1 MNVSK
6 RFLRAEVII
15 PRAQVAP
22 EKVQKLGL
30 LIIVATLALA
40 GAVLYYSSQHPFSPS
55 QQAKAVSDLNCTSY
69 TNTFTVVASQSGYND
84 SIARGAPS
92 KPWPVLCARAGE
104 QITITVVNVDS
115 VEPHGFAIAGYLDAG
130 VTVLPGK
137 TDTITFYASSPGDY
151 KVYCNV
157 ICAIH
162 PFMQSGVLVLA
173 T

>member
-1 MNVSK
+1 M
-6 RFLRAEVII
+6 LI
-15 PRAQVAP
+15 AP

-40 GAVLYYSSQHPFSPS
+40 AAVLYYSSQHPFSPS
-55 QQAKAVSDLNCTSY
+55 QQARDVSGVNCTSY

-84 SIARGAPS
+84 SIAHGAPS
-92 KPWPVLCARAGE
+92 KSWPVLCAKAGE
-104 QITITVVNVDS
+104 EVTITVVNSDS

-137 TDTITFYASSPGDY
+137 TDTITFYAGSPGDY

-157 ICAIH
+157 ICAVH
-162 PFMQSGVLVLA
+162 PFMQSGVLVLS
-173 T
+173 

>member
-1 MNVSK
+1 
-6 RFLRAEVII
+6 
-15 PRAQVAP
+15 
-22 EKVQKLGL
+22 VQKLGL
-30 LIIVATLALA
+30 LIIVATLALT
-40 GAVLYYSSQHPFSPS
+40 GAVLYYSSQHPFIPS
-55 QQAKAVSDLNCTSY
+55 QQSKVVSDLNCTSY

-84 SIARGAPS
+84 SIAHGAPS

-104 QITITVVNVDS
+104 EITITVVNVDS

-137 TDTITFYASSPGDY
+137 TDTITFYASYPGDY
-151 KVYCNV
+151 KVYCDV